1 MKLKSVGLVALLA
14 LVGCDQKSPAGV
26 SVGSKE
32 AFSSTDSAEVTRS
45 KVLEVARTHGMVQ
58 RTPLQPLIVRA
69 INSYKT
75 PEKYALVEAAACGL
89 ANGNTG
95 SYYAKLVS
103 LRAEPVANKALIEE
117 FQAFFQDSGAY
128 HAICA
133 RGRLNYI
140 MMPRSGWESTGQQD
154 MVDFGKL
161 VYLLGDGAAEMLA
174 PIAAELSVMNGATE
188 AEIIALA
195 QQRFVSAAPEFNRVF
210 LERDKTAKLHLMLD
224 KTGRGAPVHYQVTNE
239 GADVAIDA
247 YGLLLVKNGVE
258 WLGRGYIKG
267 TSYSIETVSQ
277 QAVTMTKGTSMGAGQ
292 NSLNQQSTDASG
304 GIK

>member
-58 RTPLQPLIVRA
+58 RTPVLPLIVRA
-69 INSYKT
+69 ISSYTIGEQYK
-75 PEKYALVEAAACGL
+75 PLEGWACPL
-89 ANGNTG
+89 ANGYKG
-95 SYYAKLVS
+95 HYYAQIVQ
-103 LRAEPVANKALIEE
+103 LRADPVGNKALIEAGE
-117 FQAFFQDSGAY
+117 ALYKDSGTY
-128 HAICA
+128 NAICA
-133 RGRLNYI
+133 RDRINLI
-140 MMPRSGWESTGQQD
+140 MMPRSGWDSLNHQD
-154 MVDFGKL
+154 MVDFAKL
-161 VYLLGDGAAEMLA
+161 VYLFGDGAAETLA

-188 AEIIALA
+188 AEVISLA
-195 QQRFVSAAPEFNRVF
+195 QKRFISAAPEFNRMF
-210 LERDKTAKLHLMLD
+210 LEREKSTKLQVNLD